1 MFRFLSRGI
10 SFIGTG
16 SSATFQSTILDLVL
30 AFRFNILLFDN
41 HLHNKNK
48 TKNPQGVLSSSC
60 NSKLFQ
66 K

>member
-10 SFIGTG
+10 SFIGSIT
-16 SSATFQSTILDLVL
+16 TFQSILDLVL

>member
-1 MFRFLSRGI
+1 MLRFLSRGI
-10 SFIGTG
+10 SFIGSIT
-16 SSATFQSTILDLVL
+16 TFQSILDLVL
-30 AFRFNILLFDN
+30 GFRFNILLFDN